1 MTSRSPRPSARCALR
16 RAGGWRSSRSSCS
29 NEIPALLLLRQ
40 ATGRGEEAARRRKS
54 IHLQRVRGDR
64 QEAGQGFVCQTRRV
78 ARQAQAAAIVAL
90 LALILLCLAW
100 ELWLAPLR
108 PGGSWLALKALPLA
122 LPLSGIFSG
131 KRYTYQWSSM
141 LILGYLAE
149 GATRAWTDRGASQL
163 AAAAEIVLSL
173 AFFAAAVAFA
183 RLSRGR

>member
-1 MTSRSPRPSARCALR
+1 M
-16 RAGGWRSSRSSCS
+16 
-29 NEIPALLLLRQ
+29 
-40 ATGRGEEAARRRKS
+40 
-54 IHLQRVRGDR
+54 
-64 QEAGQGFVCQTRRV
+64 

-141 LILGYLAE
+141 LILAYLAE
-149 GATRAWTDRGASQL
+149 GVTRGWAERGTSQIL
-163 AAAAEIVLSL
+163 AFIEIFLSL
-173 AFFAAAVAFA
+173 AFFAAAVSYA
-183 RLSRGR
+183 RWTRAAA